1 VSVIPDKVKKL
12 ISKEKIL
19 IIGTSYRGIANVSPR
34 TAFHIDSNGV
44 IYWLEIFR
52 HKTFR
57 NISKNSWSSVLVFD
71 KKNLVGFQLKGK
83 ASFVVDT
90 KIKSQIM
97 ITIVDRLNRLHSKK
111 ILQSAKSRRPNIV
124 KFSTKLIFSMNP
136 NELSDSPVLVN
147 SNKELLKTN
156 HTQW

>member
-1 VSVIPDKVKKL
+1 MSVIPDKVKKL

-71 KKNLVGFQLKGK
+71 KKNCFILESGYRYGDFIH
-83 ASFVVDT
+83 
-90 KIKSQIM
+90 KIEEI
-97 ITIVDRLNRLHSKK
+97 
-111 ILQSAKSRRPNIV
+111 
-124 KFSTKLIFSMNP
+124 
-136 NELSDSPVLVN
+136 
-147 SNKELLKTN
+147 NKDNTCVRTN
-156 HTQW
+156 HGILLPWAGYQRLPDDAAHSRKRVNTCQHNMTRHMST